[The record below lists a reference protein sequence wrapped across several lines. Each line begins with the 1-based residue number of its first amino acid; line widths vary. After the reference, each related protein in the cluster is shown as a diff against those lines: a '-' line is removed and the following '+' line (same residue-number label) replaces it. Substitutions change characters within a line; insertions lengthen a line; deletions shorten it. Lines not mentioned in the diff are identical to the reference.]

1 MSNTDIYSN
10 ALSYSQIGQDLDV
23 IKFYNNRC
31 NGFFVE
37 IGASDGIELS
47 NTYLL
52 ETQFNWKGICCEPI
66 PNVFEQCFKNRK
78 NSICYNEAVYN
89 QSGLEISF
97 DIANN
102 ANLLSGISDH
112 IDAHKSTVDIN
123 KTTIK
128 VKTISLTDVLDN
140 ADAPLFI
147 EYMSLD
153 TEGSELEILK
163 NFNFEKYT
171 FGLIDVEHNYVEPRR
186 SEIKK
191 LLLSK
196 GYIYLGENKW
206 DDKYKHSSV

>member
-1 MSNTDIYSN
+1 MINSD
-10 ALSYSQIGQDLDV
+10 APLSYSQLGQDLEV
-23 IKFYNNRC
+23 IKFYKYKSY
-31 NGFFVE
+31 GFFVE

-52 ETQFNWKGICCEPI
+52 ETRYLWKGICCEPI
-66 PNVFEQCFKNRK
+66 PSKFEKCVKNRK
-78 NSICYNEAVYN
+78 NSICYNDAVYN

-102 ANLLSGISDH
+102 YDLLSGISEH
-112 IDAHKSTVDIN
+112 IDCHKSKVDIN
-123 KTTIK
+123 STTIK

-140 ADAPLFI
+140 ANAPLFI

-153 TEGSELEILK
+153 TEGSEFEILK

-171 FGLIDVEHNYVEPRR
+171 FGLIDVEHNYIEPRR
-186 SEIKK
+186 SEIKN

-196 GYIYLGENKW
+196 GYIYKGENNW
-206 DDKYKHSSV
+206 DDMYKHSSI